1 MGPFRRQQCW
11 ALQQKMI
18 AQQYE
23 RAKSCMPAEGLAG
36 LLAIVL
42 KKMLGDSSERRPA
55 SELLQDS
62 IFSQVSTAKTVGVPT
77 TTPAPTTTLRP
88 PEPEPTTTVSEA
100 NDVDDQGVG
109 TDKISLADYIA

>member
-62 IFSQVSTAKTVGVPT
+62 IFSQVSTAKTVG
-77 TTPAPTTTLRP
+77 
-88 PEPEPTTTVSEA
+88 EPTTTVSEA

-109 TDKISLADYIA
+109 TDKISLADYIAARKL